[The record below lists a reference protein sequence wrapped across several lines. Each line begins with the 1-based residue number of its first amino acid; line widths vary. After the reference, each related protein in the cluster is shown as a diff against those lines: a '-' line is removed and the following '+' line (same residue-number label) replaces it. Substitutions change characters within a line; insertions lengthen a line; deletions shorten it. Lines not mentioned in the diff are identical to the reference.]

1 MAKMIYEGI
10 PIEFISQIS
19 KKEANSRKPVYQIHK
34 WFGRKTDAIFRSI
47 LLALEL
53 EKEESSNFKEIYYK
67 ENSKILQGK
76 VILDPFMGGGVT
88 LVNTLRLGGK
98 AIGIDVNPVAWF
110 ITKNE
115 LQVPEVNTGKGVED
129 EEEIVNILT
138 NEFYKLEKSVAKEIK
153 EAYTTNIYDCDE
165 NIKRK
170 VDIMYVLWA
179 KKVKCPKCGKY
190 IKLFSSYEITKLKK
204 EDFENFNVCPK
215 CGDIVKG
222 NESNLFCDKC
232 HNNFDRDKGIYKG
245 RNIICTNCN
254 EKINL
259 IKQVMKKK
267 NKPLSA
273 DMYAIQ
279 YYDSKTGKK
288 GFKVPDKEDL
298 DKYNDIKKR
307 TKNLDESIGRLIPQI
322 KIPGGYN
329 TRQIQNHNY
338 KYWRQM
344 FNDRQLYYLSRLLE
358 EISKISDE
366 KIKELFLC
374 IFSNT
379 VNANNM
385 FCIYNSQCGK
395 IEPLFGDHHM
405 APVINPVE
413 NNIWGTKWGR
423 GSFIKYFKSFIQ
435 SKRFNMSPYERI
447 TLNGKNKNVILKNE
461 KFSSEFAESFEE
473 IVSSDKN
480 TILKCGT
487 AENLSFLPSKSVDA
501 VVTDPPYYYAINYG
515 EISEFFYVWTRGILK
530 DNYSYFQPEH
540 ILCNDEVTV
549 NEVKGI
555 SKEEFVNK
563 LSRCFREI
571 GRVLKEAS
579 PLILTY
585 NNSSAEGWFVLI
597 ESLVNAGFYVEKTY
611 PIHTELRAGLIDNRR
626 EKMNYDLVIVTRVKN
641 SFINTEIGMEEFVR
655 KVDFEFEKTYHEL
668 NDKDLSHLDLLLIK
682 VGKVFEIYS
691 KYYNNIDE
699 SSRKMGLKEI
709 LECIYNKDSNCNK
722 NKSPFSGKTN
732 VRKGREKND

>member
-19 KKEANSRKPVYQIHK
+19 KKEANSRKPIYQIHK

-53 EKEESSNFKEIYYK
+53 EGEESVKFKEIYYK
-67 ENSKILQGK
+67 ENSKLLQGK
-76 VILDPFMGGGVT
+76 IILDPFMGGGVT
-88 LVNTLRLGGK
+88 LINTLRLGGK
-98 AIGIDVNPVAWF
+98 AVGIDVNPVAWF

-115 LQVPEVNTGKGVED
+115 LQLPEVNTNKDIED
-129 EEEIVNILT
+129 EEEIINILT
-138 NEFYKLEKSVAKEIK
+138 SEFDKLEKNVAKEIK
-153 EAYTTNIYDCDE
+153 EAYTTSIYDCNE

-170 VDIMYVLWA
+170 VDIMYVLWV
-179 KKVKCPKCGKY
+179 KKVRCPKCGKN
-190 IKLFSSYEITKLKK
+190 IKLFSSYQITKLKK
-204 EDFENFNVCPK
+204 EGFENYNICPK

-222 NESNLFCDKC
+222 NERNLSCNKC
-232 HNNFDRDKGIYKG
+232 HTSFDRDEGIYKG
-245 RNIICTNCN
+245 RNVLCTNCN

-259 IKQVMKKK
+259 IKQVMKRK
-267 NKPLSA
+267 NNPLSVE
-273 DMYAIQ
+273 MYAIQ

-307 TKNLDESIGRLIPQI
+307 IKSLSGSMSMFIPKT

-329 TRQIQNHNY
+329 TKQIQNHNY

-358 EISKISDE
+358 EISKISNE

-385 FCIYNSQCGK
+385 FCIYNSQCAK

-423 GSFIKYFKSFIQ
+423 GSFTKYFRGFIQ
-435 SKRFNMSPYERI
+435 SKRFNLSPYERV
-447 TLNGKNKNVILKNE
+447 TFNGKNKNIILKDE
-461 KFSSEFAESFEE
+461 KFYSEFAENFEE
-473 IVSSDKN
+473 MVNSDKN
-480 TILKCGT
+480 TILKCDT

-515 EISEFFYVWTRGILK
+515 EISEFFYVWTKEILRDK
-530 DNYSYFQPEH
+530 YSYFQSEH
-540 ILCNDEVTV
+540 ILCDDEVTV
-549 NEVKGI
+549 NDIKGI

-563 LSRCFREI
+563 LSTCFKEI
-571 GRVLKEAS
+571 GRVLKDDS

-585 NNSSAEGWFVLI
+585 NNSSAEGWFVLA
-597 ESLVNAGFYVEKTY
+597 ESLINAGFYVEKTY

-626 EKMNYDLVIVTRVKN
+626 EKMNYDLVIVARLKSN
-641 SFINTEIGMEEFVR
+641 FASTEIDIDEFLR
-655 KVDFEFEKTYHEL
+655 KVDLEFGKTYCEL
-668 NDKDLSHLDLLLIK
+668 NDKNLSNLDILLIK
-682 VGKVFEIYS
+682 VGKVLEVYS
-691 KYYNNIDE
+691 HHCNGIHE
-699 SSRKMGLKEI
+699 GRRKDIVKELLK
-709 LECIYNKDSNCNK
+709 CIYNKDYNCNVNNIK
-722 NKSPFSGKTN
+722 FF
-732 VRKGREKND
+732 

>member
-1 MAKMIYEGI
+1 MTKMIYEGI

-19 KKEANSRKPVYQIHK
+19 KKEANSRKPIYQIHK

-47 LLALEL
+47 LLGLEL
-53 EKEESSNFKEIYYK
+53 EREESVNFKEIYYK
-67 ENSKILQGK
+67 ENHNLLEGKI
-76 VILDPFMGGGVT
+76 ILDPFMGGGVT
-88 LVNTLRLGGK
+88 LTNTLRLGGK

-115 LQVPEVNTGKGVED
+115 LQVPEVNRDKNSDT

-138 NEFYKLEKSVAKEIK
+138 SEFEKLERNVGEEIK
-153 EAYTTNIYDCDE
+153 EAYTTSIYDYNE

-170 VDIMYVLWA
+170 VDIMYVLWV

-190 IKLFSSYEITKLKK
+190 IKLFPSYEITKLKK
-204 EDFENFNVCPK
+204 EGFENYNICPS

-222 NESNLFCDKC
+222 NDSSLFCNKC
-232 HNNFDRDKGIYKG
+232 HSNFDRDTGIYKG
-245 RNIICTNCN
+245 RNVICNNCN

-259 IKQVMKKK
+259 IKHIMKKRK
-267 NKPLSA
+267 KPLSA

-279 YYDSKTGKK
+279 YYDRKTGKK

-298 DKYNDIKKR
+298 DNYSNVKKKIKSLSEEMDKF
-307 TKNLDESIGRLIPQI
+307 IPQI
-322 KIPGGYN
+322 KIPKGYN

-344 FNDRQLYYLSRLLE
+344 FNSRQLYYLCRLLQ
-358 EISKISDE
+358 EIDKISDE

-423 GSFIKYFKSFIQ
+423 GSFTKYFRGFIQ
-435 SKRFNMSPYERI
+435 SKRFNSSPYERLI
-447 TLNGKNKNVILKNE
+447 LNGKNKNVILKEE
-461 KFSSEFAESFEE
+461 KFCSEFAENFEE
-473 IVSSDKN
+473 LINGNKN
-480 TILKCGT
+480 TILKCDT

-501 VVTDPPYYYAINYG
+501 VITDPPYYYAINYG
-515 EISEFFYVWTRGILK
+515 EISEFFYVWSRQILK
-530 DNYSYFQPEH
+530 DKYPYFEHEH

-555 SKEEFVNK
+555 SREEFVNK
-563 LSRCFREI
+563 LSRCFKEVR
-571 GRVLKEAS
+571 RVLKEAS

-585 NNSSAEGWFVLI
+585 NNSSAEGWFALI
-597 ESLVNAGFYVEKTY
+597 ESLINAGFYVEKTY

-626 EKMNYDLVIVTRVKN
+626 EKMNYDLVIVARVKN
-641 SFINTEIGMEEFVR
+641 TFINVEIGIDEFF
-655 KVDFEFEKTYHEL
+655 KQVDFEFEKTYHEL
-668 NDKDLSHLDLLLIK
+668 NDKDLSNLDILLIK
-682 VGKVFEIYS
+682 VGKVLEVYS
-691 KYYNNIDE
+691 HHCNGIHE
-699 SSRKMGLKEI
+699 SRRKVIMKEL
-709 LECIYNKDSNCNK
+709 LECIYNKDYNCNM
-722 NKSPFSGKTN
+722 NNITL
-732 VRKGREKND
+732 